1 MKKLNERFLPEV
13 LSYSLREPEFNL
25 FLIGDLENYGMD
37 SDNVAV
43 YTSDDWKEGLFPYVI
58 LNYRNN
64 IVFYSHTINFD
75 AETVAAFLSG
85 IPMKNLSGK
94 KVLIERLI
102 PFFKGLEIV
111 PTYLSR
117 LDRVVC
123 PPENN
128 FPGRR
133 LTAEDVPS
141 IVELLLQIE
150 EFYTMKDK
158 TEEENYSDV
167 LESISHGGR
176 MYGMFEH
183 GKLAAVAG
191 TTAENSVSAMVVS
204 VATLPQYRGR
214 GYATRLVSKLCKECL
229 DGGMQFLCL
238 FYHNPEAG
246 AIYRKLGFKEIGE
259 YAMVK
264 SVDM

>member
-1 MKKLNERFLPEV
+1 MKKLNGHYLPEV
-13 LSYSLREPEFNL
+13 LSYAHREPEFNL

-37 SDNVAV
+37 SENVAV
-43 YTSDDWKEGLFPYVI
+43 YTSDDWNEGLFPYII

-64 IVFYSHTINFD
+64 IVFYSHTVNFD
-75 AETVAAFLSG
+75 AKTVAAYLSAS
-85 IPMKNLSGK
+85 PMKNLSGK

-102 PFFKGLEIV
+102 PFLKGLEIA
-111 PTYLSR
+111 PSYLSR
-117 LDRVVC
+117 LDHVVC
-123 PPENN
+123 PPEND

-133 LTAEDVPS
+133 LAAEDVPS
-141 IVELLLQIE
+141 IVELLLQIG
-150 EFYTMKDK
+150 EFHTMKAK
-158 TEEENYSDV
+158 TEEENCSDV

-183 GKLAAVAG
+183 GRLAAVAA

-214 GYATRLVSKLCKECL
+214 GYATRLVSKLCRDCL
-229 DGGMQFLCL
+229 DEGMQFLCL
-238 FYHNPEAG
+238 FYDNPEAG

-264 SVDM
+264 SID